1 MYCTQCGKEI
11 CDLAAVCVHCGA
23 KTAPPEHITE
33 EKSGSGWWWLGFFVP
48 LAGLLVWLTCQDNQP
63 IKAKKAGIGAIIG
76 TITAAVLVVLYYVI
90 MFAFMIFCITIA

>member
-1 MYCTQCGKEI
+1 MFCPNCGKEI
-11 CDLAAVCVHCGA
+11 SDIASICVNCGA
-23 KTAPPEHITE
+23 KVSSPAQKVEDNP
-33 EKSGSGWWWLGFFVP
+33 SCGWWWLGFFVP

-63 IKAKKAGIGAIIG
+63 VKAKKAGIGAIIG